1 MAAHEGLR
9 RILTNAG
16 ALAVGGVLA
25 QIAFVFIEAVIARR
39 IGLQA
44 YGAFSVVYTITL
56 LMVLAVDMGMNWKLI
71 QDGSRDRRTIAPN
84 LHSMIRLK
92 IIAFAV
98 AYPLILA
105 GLVIGGADTS
115 VYAFFSV
122 FALFGLLMTLQDS
135 LAAVYTSLQRNWFNA
150 LFQTAT
156 PVAILVAGAAI
167 VLPAPSLTRTAVAYV
182 AGNATIAALWMYITI
197 RQFPAAA
204 AAPRLS
210 AARIREILAGS
221 YQYGL
226 NSLVSYFGLKSGILL
241 LSLLSDPVQI
251 ALFAAAF
258 KLLDLGHK
266 APVVAMRVFAPKLF
280 ADKVHRPAAFIASSD
295 ALMRF
300 AGLSSAA
307 TAVIL
312 VVAGPPI
319 IRLIFGEAFIAAGSL
334 VQLLGVSL
342 ALKTFSLMAETVLT
356 TGDQLA
362 FRTRALLASTVLG
375 VMVSVPLIM
384 QWEAVGAALG
394 VLVGDIVMLLLVL
407 ARLRSLLPTTGAILL
422 AGIPFVASVVALLA
436 ARSLDAP
443 AFYAAPLAL
452 VVLLALLLITG
463 YLKPVGDLLSRNVR

>member
-1 MAAHEGLR
+1 MAAHPALR
-9 RILTNAG
+9 RMLTNAG

-25 QIAFVFIEAVIARR
+25 QITFVFIEAVIARR
-39 IGLQA
+39 IGLHA
-44 YGAFSVVYTITL
+44 YGTFSVVYTITL
-56 LMVLAVDMGMNWKLI
+56 LMVLVVDMGMNWKQI

-84 LHSMIRLK
+84 LHSMMLLK
-92 IIAFAV
+92 VLFFAV
-98 AYPLILA
+98 AYPVILA
-105 GLVIGGADTS
+105 ALVMGGADPA
-115 VYAFFSV
+115 VYACFAV

-135 LAAVYTSLQRNWFNA
+135 FAAVYTSLQRNWFNA

-156 PVAILVAGAAI
+156 PVAILLAGVVI
-167 VLPAPSLTRTAVAYV
+167 VLPAPSLLRTAVAYV
-182 AGNATIAALWMYITI
+182 AGNATIAAMWMYLTI
-197 RQFPAAA
+197 RQFPASAGG
-204 AAPRLS
+204 PRLS

-226 NSLVSYFGLKSGILL
+226 NSLISYFGLKSGILL

-280 ADKVHRPAAFIASSD
+280 ADRVHRPAAFIASSD

-307 TAVIL
+307 TAVLL

-319 IRLIFGEAFIAAGSL
+319 IRLIFGEAFIAAGAL

-362 FRTRALLASTVLG
+362 FRTRALIAAVVLG
-375 VMVSVPLIM
+375 VIVSVPLIM
-384 QWEAVGAALG
+384 RWGAMGAALG
-394 VLVGDIVMLLLVL
+394 VLAGDVVMLVLVL
-407 ARLRSLLPTTGAILL
+407 ARLRSLLPTTRAILL
-422 AGIPFVASVVALLA
+422 AGIPFIASAVALLA
-436 ARSLDAP
+436 ARSLETQ

-463 YLKPVGDLLSRNVR
+463 YLKPVGKLLSRNVK